1 MRKFPAG
8 RILVRL
14 MSDAQRKSSAVA
26 LGYGAIGSLSLVM
39 RVALTSIKVATDLL
53 LALNGARKQ
62 GNIGQS
68 VTERP
73 KPGDSPGP
81 PVKLALKRPWRT
93 DMLPVPLR
101 KAFHNYRQAES
112 KLGEALVR
120 GSLGKKEVENLK
132 VAVGENLEQLLRV
145 IEHFLLK
152 PEAEEEQRAKRA
164 IASMKKNAADANED

>member
-1 MRKFPAG
+1 MG
-8 RILVRL
+8 RGNRGTLVR
-14 MSDAQRKSSAVA
+14 V
-26 LGYGAIGSLSLVM
+26 
-39 RVALTSIKVATDLL
+39 LL
-53 LALNGARKQ
+53 KAETG
-62 GNIGQS
+62 GH
-68 VTERP
+68 
-73 KPGDSPGP
+73 SPGP

-164 IASMKKNAADANED
+164 I